1 MAFLTVDCFSEVLHM
16 SVNLNVIL
24 PQNINI
30 INPVNGGHFK
40 PPYPV
45 LYLLHGY
52 NGDHTVW
59 ARRTSV
65 KRYAADKGIIV
76 IMPGAHMS
84 FYSDMENG

>member
-40 PPYPV
+40 PPYRCCICF
-45 LYLLHGY
+45 
-52 NGDHTVW
+52 TV
-59 ARRTSV
+59 TMEII
-65 KRYAADKGIIV
+65 RYG
-76 IMPGAHMS
+76 PGEQVWSGMRLIRAS
-84 FYSDMENG
+84 L